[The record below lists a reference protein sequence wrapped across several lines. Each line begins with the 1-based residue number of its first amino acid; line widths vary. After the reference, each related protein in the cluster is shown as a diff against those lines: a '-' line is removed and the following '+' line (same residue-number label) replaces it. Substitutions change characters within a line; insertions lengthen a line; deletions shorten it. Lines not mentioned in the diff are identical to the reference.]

1 MKHSSQAEAGNLSL
15 CCDELLCSG
24 IVSLAL
30 GEVWSYESVN
40 IKINEQWRGVEYNEA
55 VKIEIISLSQSDLL

>member
-1 MKHSSQAEAGNLSL
+1 MEHSSQAEAGNLS
-15 CCDELLCSG
+15 LCSG

-40 IKINEQWRGVEYNEA
+40 IKINEQCSGVEYNEA
-55 VKIEIISLSQSDLL
+55 VKIKSSASASLTSYSWG